1 MLISPTTHAVYVT
14 NVNKSTLLQF
24 FQFPDGVWVI
34 ESLYFEVS
42 KLLWTLFT
50 LVMTFFGLKS
60 SFFCMVWVLFPMAG
74 RFLLD
79 RIYDRNAVQR
89 KRKGK
94 VRLGRSLD

>member
-1 MLISPTTHAVYVT
+1 
-14 NVNKSTLLQF
+14 
-24 FQFPDGVWVI
+24 VI

-94 VRLGRSLD
+94 VMLGRSLD